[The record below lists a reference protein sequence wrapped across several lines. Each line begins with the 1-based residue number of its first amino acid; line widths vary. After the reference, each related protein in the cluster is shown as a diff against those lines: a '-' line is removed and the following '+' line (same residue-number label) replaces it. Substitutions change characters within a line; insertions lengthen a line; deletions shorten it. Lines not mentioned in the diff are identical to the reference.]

1 MAPRRAL
8 EQSLALTASKAPDR
22 AVWIR
27 QVLAA
32 PGWTTCSRTQPRPR
46 EAIAAA
52 RTARQHRLGLTE
64 TMGHRRAKHPPSVRP
79 RWKITPMSGTNM
91 VPALITGSAVVVGAL
106 AGGTISALSTWASSR
121 RSRKGARD
129 DRRRAAY
136 AAFIAAQEELRR
148 VILAWKAASPPPTAD
163 SQFGPAVAQAV
174 GSVDRAFVAVTLAGP
189 EKAQDRA
196 DDVRGKAWGVYNVIY
211 RPESPGQPVMPKFAE
226 RVGDYIDACD
236 QFTQTASEV
245 LHTR

>member
-1 MAPRRAL
+1 
-8 EQSLALTASKAPDR
+8 
-22 AVWIR
+22 
-27 QVLAA
+27 
-32 PGWTTCSRTQPRPR
+32 
-46 EAIAAA
+46 
-52 RTARQHRLGLTE
+52 
-64 TMGHRRAKHPPSVRP
+64 
-79 RWKITPMSGTNM
+79 MSGTDM
-91 VPALITGSAVVVGAL
+91 VPALITGGAVVVGAL
-106 AGGTISALSTWASSR
+106 AGGTISGLSTWASSR
-121 RSRKGARD
+121 RSRKDARD

-148 VILAWKAASPPPTAD
+148 VILAWKTTNPPPTAD
-163 SQFGPAVAQAV
+163 AQFGPAVAQAV

-189 EKAQDRA
+189 EKAQDHA
-196 DDVRGKAWGVYNVIY
+196 DDVRGQAWGVYNVIY

>member
-1 MAPRRAL
+1 MPGAAEYAQAL
-8 EQSLALTASKAPDR
+8 SGSGRLA
-22 AVWIR
+22 
-27 QVLAA
+27 
-32 PGWTTCSRTQPRPR
+32 
-46 EAIAAA
+46 
-52 RTARQHRLGLTE
+52 
-64 TMGHRRAKHPPSVRP
+64 GHRRGGATPGPLAAKLAATRASAAAVGSRQAAPFTIGWGGPPVT
-79 RWKITPMSGTNM
+79 KD
-91 VPALITGSAVVVGAL
+91 
-106 AGGTISALSTWASSR
+106 
-121 RSRKGARD
+121 ARD

-136 AAFIAAQEELRR
+136 AAFIATQEELRR
-148 VILAWKAASPPPTAD
+148 VILAWKTADPPAAAD

-189 EKAQDRA
+189 EKAQDHA

-236 QFTQTASEV
+236 QFAQTASEV

>member
-1 MAPRRAL
+1 MAPRRVL

-106 AGGTISALSTWASSR
+106 AGGTISGLSTWASSR

-174 GSVDRAFVAVTLAGP
+174 GSVDRAFV
-189 EKAQDRA
+189 
-196 DDVRGKAWGVYNVIY
+196 VRGKAWGVYNVIY
-211 RPESPGQPVMPKFAE
+211 RPESPGQPVMPQFAE